1 MRNILDKIVEKIEAR
16 DLCSKTF
23 PKIVLFMR

>member
-1 MRNILDKIVEKIEAR
+1 MFNNYV
-16 DLCSKTF
+16 

>member
-1 MRNILDKIVEKIEAR
+1 MPTNVL
-16 DLCSKTF
+16 